1 MLKRVENGIFYNTNN
16 GRYHLRFT
24 YKDFETGK
32 TLRPHIV
39 ALIKLDDGSIRY
51 ATTKDEAKLAISQYI
66 ANRGPVT
73 QVILKKN
80 TSLLS
85 DCITKYISYCNTMGK
100 KRTNLIENYCNYFL
114 NFLAIRDYNRDENRA
129 KAHICIGDIT
139 PNDFIEY
146 AAYRKTCKIMTQTK
160 QGEKW
165 TGRYV
170 SNASIN
176 RERNSIMGLF
186 SYLYETLE
194 LLDSNPC
201 KRWKALPI
209 EENIKPP
216 LEAEQEQEILK
227 LASEDF
233 YFFTEMVFF
242 GTIGPRKGEVY
253 NLLWEN
259 THLESSKYF
268 PNGYADLVNRK
279 NGKTLRVPLS
289 AELQLLLQNMPRLS
303 EYVFT
308 NPKTGTKYNNRY
320 KKLNSIL
327 KKVGVKDLGV
337 GYHIFRH
344 NVASKLEQNGIEA
357 SVISEILGNTSGVVR
372 TTYLNQGIKRKQE
385 VINLNSERIRKL
397 VTKQEIIKSVQ
408 KTSKLYVI

>member
-1 MLKRVENGIFYNTNN
+1 MLKRVEKGIFYNTNN
-16 GRYHLRFT
+16 GRYHLKFT
-24 YKDFETGK
+24 IRKGYQ
-32 TLRPHIV
+32 INCV
-39 ALIKLDDGSIRY
+39 AKIKLDDGTIRY
-51 ATTKDEAKLAISQYI
+51 AETKQEAKTAMMQYTLNGAPI
-66 ANRGPVT
+66 DKIV
-73 QVILKKN
+73 LKKN

-114 NFLAIRDYNRDENRA
+114 NFLAIRDYNSDENRA

-146 AAYRKTCKIMTQTK
+146 AAYRKTCKVLTANK
-160 QGEKW
+160 KGDNW

-186 SYLYETLE
+186 SYLYDTLE

-209 EENIKPP
+209 EDNVKPP

-227 LASEDF
+227 LASEDI
-233 YFFTEMVFF
+233 YFFTELVFLDTL
-242 GTIGPRKGEVY
+242 GTRKSEMY

-259 THLESSKYF
+259 THLESTKVF
-268 PNGYADLVNRK
+268 PHGYADLINRK
-279 NGKTLRVPLS
+279 NGKILRVPFS
-289 AELQLLLQNMPRLS
+289 AELQMLLQNMPRMS

-327 KKVGVKDLGV
+327 EKVGVKGLGV

-344 NVASKLEQNGIEA
+344 NAASSLEQNGIEA

-397 VTKQEIIKSVQ
+397 VTRREKEIFRHNLGTNLAI
-408 KTSKLYVI
+408 